1 MATGSRTL
9 KLSILGD
16 VSDLNKSL
24 KTADKEVQGFGDK
37 ISKFGK
43 IAAAGFLVA
52 GAAATKFAVDAVKN
66 AAADE
71 AAQRTLA
78 KTIENTTGATQKQI
92 SAVEDWITTT
102 SLAKGVT
109 DDVIRPAF
117 ARLTRS
123 TKDVEESQKL
133 LNLALD
139 ISSATGKPLETISNS
154 LGKAYDGNTAALG
167 RLGLGLDQSIIKS
180 GDFDA
185 VYTSLRGTFK
195 GFAEQEANTFEGKL
209 RRLQI
214 AFDEGKETIGSYILT
229 AITPLV
235 TLTVNNL
242 IPALQ
247 NIADKIGKAVQP
259 AFEKIQEFIRIF
271 VIPIF
276 GALKDAFNTVRDAFE
291 DNADKLEPL
300 ITLFKDLYAFIA
312 KFVVPIIKVTLVTAI
327 QAAGQAI
334 GLVLDFISPIIEK
347 IAAGIRTTVNLAI
360 DGINALI
367 KAYNFANG
375 LWGGAD
381 VALVSKLGEGAATKL
396 SAGLYGST
404 PVNTGGASGASG
416 ATSGVTLGETN
427 VPTITSTAKTA
438 MANSNDKA
446 LANIAKLQKDVDRN
460 KAAADKLLIAAQ
472 AASMKAESFL
482 PESNLAIFKELQ
494 TRGTIPSNAG
504 GGGLQN
510 IYNVT
515 VNGAINSEQTSRQ
528 IIDIL
533 NQSQARGTLGASG
546 LVGAVNF

>member
-24 KTADKEVQGFGDK
+24 KTADADVSSFGDK

-78 KTIENTTGATQKQI
+78 KTIENTTSATAAQI
-92 SAVEDWITTT
+92 SEVEKWITTT

-139 ISSATGKPLETISNS
+139 ISSATGKPLEAIANS
-154 LGKAYDGNTAALG
+154 LGKAYDGNTNALG
-167 RLGLGLDQSIIKS
+167 KLGLGLDASILKS
-180 GDFDA
+180 KDFDA

-195 GFAEQEANTFEGKL
+195 GFSEQEANTFEGKL

-214 AFDEGKETIGSYILT
+214 AFDEGKETVGSYILT

-235 TLTVNNL
+235 SLTVNKL
-242 IPALQ
+242 IPAIQ
-247 NIADKIGKAVQP
+247 DIAEKLGKAVQP
-259 AFEKIQEFIRIF
+259 AFENIRAFIKDF

-276 GALKDAFNTVRDAFE
+276 DALKDAFNTVRDAFA

-312 KFVVPIIKVTLVTAI
+312 KYVVPIIKVTLVTAI
-327 QAAGQAI
+327 QAAGEAI

-375 LWGGAD
+375 LWGGSD
-381 VALVSKLGEGAATKL
+381 VALVSKLGENAKAGTTAQFSRSSSSISNTFGAGGTMGSGSSGSS
-396 SAGLYGST
+396 SAAAAAASSIAGGSS
-404 PVNTGGASGASG
+404 AA
-416 ATSGVTLGETN
+416 VT
-427 VPTITSTAKTA
+427 
-438 MANSNDKA
+438 
-446 LANIAKLQKDVDRN
+446 NIAKLQKDVDTN
-460 KAAADKLLIAAQ
+460 LAAAYKALDVANAAIA
-472 AASMKAESFL
+472 KADAFFPISAGDLSYRDSFK
-482 PESNLAIFKELQ
+482 SNPMNNTYI
-494 TRGTIPSNAG
+494 
-504 GGGLQN
+504 
-510 IYNVT
+510 T
-515 VNGAINSEQTSRQ
+515 VNGALNSEQTARQ
-528 IIDIL
+528 LVTIL
-533 NQSQARGTLGASG
+533 NDSQARGTQGASNLITTPAG
-546 LVGAVNF
+546 MGF

>member
-1 MATGSRTL
+1 MAAGTRTL

-24 KTADKEVQGFGDK
+24 KSADKDVETFGDK

-78 KTIENTTGATQKQI
+78 KTIENTTGATRKQI
-92 SAVEDWITTT
+92 DAVEDWITKT

-139 ISSATGKPLETISNS
+139 ISSATGKPLEAISNS
-154 LGKAYDGNTAALG
+154 LGKAYDGNTNALG
-167 RLGLGLDQSIIKS
+167 KLGLGIDANILKS
-180 GDFDA
+180 KDFDA

-195 GFAEQEANTFEGKL
+195 GFADQEANTFEGKL

-214 AFDEGKETIGSYILT
+214 AFDEGKETVGSYILN

-235 TLTVNNL
+235 SLTVNKL
-242 IPALQ
+242 IPAIQ
-247 NIADKIGKAVQP
+247 DIAEKLGKAVQP
-259 AFEKIQEFIRIF
+259 AFEKIQGFIKNF

-276 GALKDAFNTVRDAFE
+276 GAMKDAFNTVRDAFA
-291 DNADKLEPL
+291 DNADKLQPL
-300 ITLFKDLYAFIA
+300 LDLFKDVYNFLEKYY
-312 KFVVPIIKVTLVTAI
+312 VPLVKVTLVAAI
-327 QAAGQAI
+327 KTFGQAI

-367 KAYNFANG
+367 KDYNFANG
-375 LWGGAD
+375 LWGGSD
-381 VALVSKLGEGAATKL
+381 VALVSKLGQNAVAGTTSQFSRSSSKISNDFGAGGTMGAGSSGSS
-396 SAGLYGST
+396 SAAAAAAASSI
-404 PVNTGGASGASG
+404 GGAGSPAVSN
-416 ATSGVTLGETN
+416 L
-427 VPTITSTAKTA
+427 AKLQSNIDKQFTV
-438 MANSNDKA
+438 ANKA
-446 LANIAKLQKDVDRN
+446 LA
-460 KAAADKLLIAAQ
+460 KANEASARADALIPYSAADLNFRD
-472 AASMKAESFL
+472 SFRDS
-482 PESNLAIFKELQ
+482 PMN
-494 TRGTIPSNAG
+494 T
-504 GGGLQN
+504 
-510 IYNVT
+510 YNVT
-515 VNGAINSEQTSRQ
+515 VNGALDSESTARQ
-528 IIDIL
+528 IVDLL
-533 NQSQARGTLGASG
+533 NRSEARGTLGAGG
-546 LVGAVNF
+546 LIGAVSF

>member
-24 KTADKEVQGFGDK
+24 KSADADVSSFGDK
-37 ISKFGK
+37 ITKFGK

-78 KTIENTTGATQKQI
+78 KTIENTTGATRDQI
-92 SAVEDWITTT
+92 SAVEDYITKV
-102 SLAKGVT
+102 SLAKGIT
-109 DDVIRPAF
+109 DDQLRPAF

-139 ISSATGKPLETISNS
+139 ISSATGKPLEAIANS
-154 LGKAYDGNTAALG
+154 LGKAYDGNTNALG
-167 RLGLGLDQSIIKS
+167 RLGLGLDQTIIKS

-185 VYTSLRGTFK
+185 VYTSLRQNFK
-195 GFAEQEANTFEGKL
+195 GFSDQEANTFEGKL

-235 TLTVNNL
+235 SLTVNKL
-242 IPALQ
+242 IPAIQ
-247 NIADKIGKAVQP
+247 EIAERLGKAVQP
-259 AFEKIQEFIRIF
+259 AFENIQGFIKTF

-276 GALKDAFNTVRDAFE
+276 GALKNAFDTVRDAFT

-300 ITLFKDLYAFIA
+300 IDLFKDLYAFIS
-312 KFVVPIIKVTLVTAI
+312 KYVVPIIKVTLVTAI

-347 IAAGIRTTVNLAI
+347 ITAGIRGTVNLAI

-367 KAYNFANG
+367 TAYNFANG
-375 LWGGAD
+375 LWGGTD
-381 VALVSKLGEGAATKL
+381 VKLVDKLGQNATAGTTAQFSRSSSKISNTFGAGGSMATGSSSGS
-396 SAGLYGST
+396 SAAAAAAASSIAGGSS
-404 PVNTGGASGASG
+404 AA
-416 ATSGVTLGETN
+416 VT
-427 VPTITSTAKTA
+427 
-438 MANSNDKA
+438 
-446 LANIAKLQKDVDRN
+446 NIAKLQKDIDKNLEAAN
-460 KAAADKLLIAAQ
+460 KALEAANAASAKADAFFPISAADLSYRDSFRSS
-472 AASMKAESFL
+472 SM
-482 PESNLAIFKELQ
+482 N
-494 TRGTIPSNAG
+494 T
-504 GGGLQN
+504 
-510 IYNVT
+510 YNVT
-515 VNGAINSEQTSRQ
+515 VNGALDAESTARQ
-528 IIDIL
+528 IVTIL
-533 NQSQARGTLGASG
+533 NDSQARGTLGASG
-546 LVGAVNF
+546 LVGAVSF

>member
-24 KTADKEVQGFGDK
+24 KTADKEVEGFGDK

-78 KTIENTTGATQKQI
+78 KTIENTTSATAAQI
-92 SAVEDWITTT
+92 SEVEKWITTT

-139 ISSATGKPLETISNS
+139 ISSATGKPLEAISNS
-154 LGKAYDGNTAALG
+154 LGKAYDGNTNALG
-167 RLGLGLDQSIIKS
+167 KLGLGLDASILKS
-180 GDFDA
+180 KDFDA

-214 AFDEGKETIGSYILT
+214 AFDEGKETVGSYILT

-235 TLTVNNL
+235 TLTVNKL
-242 IPALQ
+242 IPAIQ
-247 NIADKIGKAVQP
+247 NIADKLGKAVQP
-259 AFEKIQEFIRIF
+259 AFENIRGFIKDF

-276 GALKDAFNTVRDAFE
+276 DALKDAFNTVRDAFA

-300 ITLFKDLYAFIA
+300 ITLFKDLYDFIA
-312 KFVVPIIKVTLVTAI
+312 KYVVPIIKVTLVTAI

-416 ATSGVTLGETN
+416 ASSGATPGQTN
-427 VPTITSTAKTA
+427 VPAITSTAKTA
-438 MANSNDKA
+438 MDKSNEKA
-446 LANIAKLQKDVDRN
+446 LSNIAKLQKDVDRN

-482 PESNLAIFKELQ
+482 PESNLEIFKELQ
-494 TRGTIPSNAG
+494 SRSKIPSNAG

-515 VNGAINSEQTSRQ
+515 VNGALNSEQTSRQ

-546 LVGAVNF
+546 LVGAVSF

>member
-24 KTADKEVQGFGDK
+24 KTADKEVEGFGDK

-78 KTIENTTGATQKQI
+78 KTIENTTSATAAQI
-92 SAVEDWITTT
+92 SEVEKWITTT

-139 ISSATGKPLETISNS
+139 ISSATGKPLEAIANS
-154 LGKAYDGNTAALG
+154 LGKAYDGNTNALG
-167 RLGLGLDQSIIKS
+167 KLGLGLDASILKS
-180 GDFDA
+180 KDFDA

-214 AFDEGKETIGSYILT
+214 AFDEGKETVGSYILS

-235 TLTVNNL
+235 TLTVNHL
-242 IPALQ
+242 IPAIQ
-247 NIADKIGKAVQP
+247 DIAEKLGKAVQP
-259 AFEKIQEFIRIF
+259 AFENIEGFIKNF

-276 GALKDAFNTVRDAFE
+276 GALKHAFNTVRDAFI
-291 DNADKLEPL
+291 DNKDKLEPL
-300 ITLFKDLYAFIA
+300 LTLFQDLWAFIS
-312 KFVVPIIKVTLVTAI
+312 KYVVPIIKVTLVNAI

-347 IAAGIRTTVNLAI
+347 ITAGIRTTVNLAI

-367 KAYNFANG
+367 TAYNFANG
-375 LWGGAD
+375 IWGGRD
-381 VALVSKLGEGAATKL
+381 VNLVKKLGSSG
-396 SAGLYGST
+396 GGST
-404 PVNTGGASGASG
+404 SDFSRSSSKINNTFDTGGSMGSGS
-416 ATSGVTLGETN
+416 SGVSSGGTGGSSIGGLGGGALN
-427 VPTITSTAKTA
+427 TI
-438 MANSNDKA
+438 AN
-446 LANIAKLQKDVDRN
+446 LQKEVDKN
-460 KAAADKLLIAAQ
+460 LIAANK
-472 AASMKAESFL
+472 ALDVANDAIARADALLPVSAEDLSYKDSFRSSSM
-482 PESNLAIFKELQ
+482 NNTYI
-494 TRGTIPSNAG
+494 
-504 GGGLQN
+504 
-510 IYNVT
+510 T
-515 VNGAINSEQTSRQ
+515 VNGAIDPIGTARAVAGVLGSEATTS
-528 IIDIL
+528 
-533 NQSQARGTLGASG
+533 GTFNNLGFSRLVAS
-546 LVGAVNF
+546 

>member
-16 VSDLNKSL
+16 VSNLNKSL
-24 KTADKEVQGFGDK
+24 KSADADVSSFGDK
-37 ISKFGK
+37 ITKFGK
-43 IAAAGFLVA
+43 IAAAGFIVA

-78 KTIENTTGATQKQI
+78 KTIENTTGATRDQI

-259 AFEKIQEFIRIF
+259 AFEKIQEFIKIF

-291 DNADKLEPL
+291 DNAEKLEPL
-300 ITLFKDLYAFIA
+300 ITLFNDLYAFIA
-312 KFVVPIIKVTLVTAI
+312 KYVVPIMKVTLVTAI
-327 QAAGQAI
+327 QAAGEAI

-347 IAAGIRTTVNLAI
+347 ITAGIRTTVNLAI

-367 KAYNFANG
+367 KAYNFASG
-375 LWGGAD
+375 FLGRSPIP
-381 VALVSKLGEGAATKL
+381 LLSKLGQNATDTNAGL

-404 PVNTGGASGASG
+404 PVNPPP
-416 ATSGVTLGETN
+416 N
-427 VPTITSTAKTA
+427 RITS
-438 MANSNDKA
+438 S
-446 LANIAKLQKDVDRN
+446 
-460 KAAADKLLIAAQ
+460 
-472 AASMKAESFL
+472 
-482 PESNLAIFKELQ
+482 
-494 TRGTIPSNAG
+494 G
-504 GGGLQN
+504 GGGSTTTTTTTGSSVMDDSNAKTLAEIEKAKADLAEQQKKTQAALTLAEIQLAKLN
-510 IYNVT
+510 PISNADLNYQDSFRTSSMNTTYNVT
-515 VNGAINSEQTSRQ
+515 VNGAVDPIGTARAISDVLGTEATTSG
-528 IIDIL
+528 
-533 NQSQARGTLGASG
+533 NFNNLGFSRLVAS
-546 LVGAVNF
+546 

>member
-1 MATGSRTL
+1 MDIVATGSRTL

-24 KTADKEVQGFGDK
+24 KTADKEVEGFGDK

-78 KTIENTTGATQKQI
+78 KTIENTTNATQKQI
-92 SAVEDWITTT
+92 SAVEDWITAT

-123 TKDVEESQKL
+123 TQDVEESQKL

-139 ISSATGKPLETISNS
+139 ISSATGKPLEAIATS
-154 LGKAYDGNTAALG
+154 LGKAYDGNTNALG
-167 RLGLGLDQSIIKS
+167 RLGLGLDQTIIKS

-214 AFDEGKETIGSYILT
+214 AFDEGKETVGSYILT

-235 TLTVNNL
+235 TLTVNKL
-242 IPALQ
+242 IPAIQ
-247 NIADKIGKAVQP
+247 DIAEKLGKAVQP
-259 AFEKIQEFIRIF
+259 AFENIQAFIKNF

-276 GALKDAFNTVRDAFE
+276 GALKDAFNTVRDAFA

-300 ITLFKDLYAFIA
+300 ITLFKDLYAFIS
-312 KFVVPIIKVTLVTAI
+312 KYVVPIIKVTLVTAI

-347 IAAGIRTTVNLAI
+347 ITAGIRATVNLAI
-360 DGINALI
+360 DGINTLI

-381 VALVSKLGEGAATKL
+381 VALVSKLGENAAASTAGL

-404 PVNTGGASGASG
+404 PVNKFVAKTSNGSMGSGSSGSSSAAGSAGSAVGKVVAAAVASALPTNIKAPSPTILTPSEALFSSLTG
-416 ATSGVTLGETN
+416 TSGNFAPSFAQGAYLES
-427 VPTITSTAKTA
+427 P
-438 MANSNDKA
+438 KA
-446 LANIAKLQKDVDRN
+446 
-460 KAAADKLLIAAQ
+460 
-472 AASMKAESFL
+472 
-482 PESNLAIFKELQ
+482 
-494 TRGTIPSNAG
+494 
-504 GGGLQN
+504 QN
-510 IYNVT
+510 INIT
-515 VNGAINSEQTSRQ
+515 VNGALNSEQTARQ
-528 IIDIL
+528 IITLL
-533 NQSQARGTLGASG
+533 NDSQARGTQGASNLITTPAG
-546 LVGAVNF
+546 MGF

>member
-24 KTADKEVQGFGDK
+24 KTADKEVEGFGDK

-78 KTIENTTGATQKQI
+78 KTIENTTSATAAQI
-92 SAVEDWITTT
+92 SEVEKWITTT

-139 ISSATGKPLETISNS
+139 ISSATGKPLEAIANS
-154 LGKAYDGNTAALG
+154 LGKAYDGNTNALG
-167 RLGLGLDQSIIKS
+167 KLGLGLDASILKS
-180 GDFDA
+180 KDFDA

-214 AFDEGKETIGSYILT
+214 AFDEGKETVGSYILS

-235 TLTVNNL
+235 TLTVDHL
-242 IPALQ
+242 IPAIQ
-247 NIADKIGKAVQP
+247 DIADKLGKAVQP
-259 AFEKIQEFIRIF
+259 AFENIQGFIKDF

-276 GALKDAFNTVRDAFE
+276 GALKNAFDTVRDAFV
-291 DNADKLEPL
+291 DNKNKLEPL
-300 ITLFKDLYAFIA
+300 LTLFQDLWAFIG
-312 KFVVPIIKVTLVTAI
+312 KYVVPIIKVTLVSAI
-327 QAAGQAI
+327 QAAGEAI
-334 GLVLDFISPIIEK
+334 GLVLDFISPIIQK
-347 IAAGIRTTVNLAI
+347 IAAGIKTTVNLAI

-367 KAYNFANG
+367 KAYNFANN

-381 VALVSKLGEGAATKL
+381 VALINKLSENAASGTTSQFSRSSSKISNDFGSGGSMGSGSSGSSSAISAATSSIAGGS
-396 SAGLYGST
+396 SA
-404 PVNTGGASGASG
+404 A
-416 ATSGVTLGETN
+416 VT
-427 VPTITSTAKTA
+427 
-438 MANSNDKA
+438 
-446 LANIAKLQKDVDRN
+446 NIAKLQKDVDMNLVAAN
-460 KAAADKLLIAAQ
+460 KALDVANAAIARADAFFPINAADLNYGD
-472 AASMKAESFL
+472 SFRSS
-482 PESNLAIFKELQ
+482 PMNTYI
-494 TRGTIPSNAG
+494 
-504 GGGLQN
+504 
-510 IYNVT
+510 T
-515 VNGAINSEQTSRQ
+515 VNGALNSEQTARQ
-528 IIDIL
+528 IITLL
-533 NQSQARGTLGASG
+533 NDSQARGTQGASQ
-546 LVGAVNF
+546 LITTSGAIGF